1 MIITE
6 NINEISNLEE
16 IKSALCID
24 YGLSKIGIALSPDM
38 KLSLPIK
45 TIYEKAPEKQIDLIR
60 DEIKKYNP
68 SILII
73 GLPTN
78 MDGTSSEQSVLVKAF
93 AEKLDA
99 SIQIYLQD
107 ERVTSM
113 ASERLMK
120 NIGFSKAQIA
130 KYDDSMSASMI
141 LESFLRNFG
150 NLVGVRFVDDV

>member
-6 NINEISNLEE
+6 NIDEISNLEE
-16 IKSALCID
+16 IKFALCID

-45 TIYEKAPEKQIDLIR
+45 TIYEKVSEKQIDLIR

-78 MDGTSSEQSVLVKAF
+78 MDGTSSNQSLIVKAF

-99 SIQIYLQD
+99 GIQIYLQD
-107 ERVTSM
+107 ERLTSM

-141 LESFLRNFG
+141 LESFLRNFD
-150 NLVGVRFVDDV
+150 NLRNTQVS